1 MKWLT
6 IGLFAL
12 PPLLAEE
19 STRSAQLVPF
29 SAGKLKHFREV
40 SELTLPYGEPHDVV
54 VSGDRLVVAN
64 GVGGVLVLRS
74 KGRELELLGRYITAA
89 RPNVGLVREAYRGEH
104 GLAATV
110 VAVRGNLVFAACSA
124 AKRFWDA
131 YTLILALDI
140 SDPREIKA
148 LGCYPYGGVGKNPFR
163 RAELKG
169 ERLLLHSD
177 ASLKAIDISDI
188 GRMKP
193 LPLFEGAD
201 KKKNYVAAE
210 TRDGR
215 VCAATR
221 AGELICYQRQ
231 EDGKLKLTTS
241 LKLPGTIHDAAFVGP
256 KLVFLFDPA
265 SEGEVGLF
273 YADFADEPKLTGHVR
288 LGNQPRRMTLAGDR
302 AYVLD
307 HGGDLDCVGLRET
320 GPELLDRWRLG
331 QGKGFAVD
339 SGRAFLCLPGRGVRS
354 YKLGKKVRSRLLSL
368 ERTAGEVVDLTEAD
382 GLIYAAGGVGGLHI
396 VRREGPGL
404 RRVATYRTR
413 GPATRVCVVSG
424 TAFIAERAAGLE
436 VVDVSR
442 PDSPKLLGSYQP
454 DGEVWDVCVDGRYA
468 YLAVDNVGL
477 EVLDISYPKLPI
489 RAAAVETEGTKRGK
503 YDDKSKE
510 KWVDRTNPRGIAVRD
525 GIAYL
530 ANGRGGMLAFDVKN
544 PLKPRRLR
552 SSFFDQ
558 ATGRMSSVRVGIHND
573 SLLLSDQDN
582 GVYLFDLAK
591 PAAPKLVSSFR
602 TGMANNSVAAGP
614 FLYVADGA
622 YGLRAINVRDPKKP
636 SYAGS
641 YHAPRIQFNDLI
653 LDGGQLVVADA
664 GGLKLFEVR
673 EREDVRGTAFRL
685 GADGKDRPLLKRDGT
700 PVKLAEV
707 PGLYGKADGFAIYD
721 GDVEVCSPQYAGHGG
736 PEGQKRPIG
745 MDLSDKA
752 GFPDI
757 RVPADRVAIDP
768 ALGRLKFSDGDR
780 DPMKRVGLQL
790 LPMGIPDGLVRTG
803 NLLCQSNDEGWNL
816 IVYDISK
823 PTEPVRT
830 AVAAT
835 GGFSHPITASGKRCF
850 VHNNIQGYT
859 VFDLADKFKP
869 KVLGFVHGLR
879 GAQAGGDGRYL
890 YSGKEIWDVSKPVSP
905 KKIAD
910 MPERELFS
918 AKTTYPAADGKL
930 EKTSATPYLV
940 AGDRLFL
947 LSKAEGLEIWDFGD
961 ATSPRRLGRC
971 DALPGLMAF
980 DEPGKL
986 LFVLTGSKTVSVFD
1000 VSDPAK
1006 PVRSGGAELARKI
1019 GGRIAASNKVLYA
1032 VGKHFDVVDA
1042 TNPRRPRLRGRI
1054 ENKVNGHWENYTAVV
1069 GGAPGVAYVV
1079 YGSIGL
1085 IVIDVSNLDKPKW
1098 SKKLYTNGGDF
1109 SAPGVLT
1116 RDGVAYVFSNWNG
1129 VSIVDVSKPEKPE
1142 LLSMTRRFM
1151 EPSPIGEARGCGGA
1165 ALHDRFLYTTS
1176 MFLKYLN
1183 VFDVSN
1189 PAAPRLAFQLE
1200 RPKRPGGYYELP
1212 YVSDGRLYLGAGHV
1226 VYDLSKPDKPE
1237 LLHSDEKL
1245 GPFNMANFVSGGRRY
1260 AGDGRLGLRITDVT
1274 DPSNQKTLGELPGSW
1289 VDSHYFDNP
1298 VYLKG
1303 DLLFTCSGV
1312 PGGFFHVVDVSDA
1325 TKPRWLG
1332 SCEMAGIP
1340 CGVEVRGSLAYVA
1353 DYYGSLQVVDVS
1365 DPTAPCLVD
1374 YWGEGAFG
1382 DTAFWDDV
1390 ACIQSIWID
1399 GDYGY
1404 ATEYYSGL
1412 HILDVPRSS
1421 QAPQG
1426 NVTVRVPQP

>member
-1 MKWLT
+1 M
-6 IGLFAL
+6 
-12 PPLLAEE
+12 
-19 STRSAQLVPF
+19 PF
-29 SAGKLKHFREV
+29 SPGELKHFREV
-40 SELTLPYGEPHDVV
+40 SELPLPYGEPHDIAVA
-54 VSGDRLVVAN
+54 GDRLVVAN

-74 KGRELELLGRYITAA
+74 KGGRLELPGRYITAA
-89 RPNVGLVREAYRGEH
+89 RPNVGIAREAYRGEH
-104 GLAATV
+104 GLAATA
-110 VAVRGNLVFAACSA
+110 VAVRGNLVFVACSA

-148 LGCYPYGGVGKNPFR
+148 VGCYPYGGVGKAPFR
-163 RAELKG
+163 RAELDG
-169 ERLLLHSD
+169 ERLLLHSE
-177 ASLKAIDISDI
+177 ASLKVVDVSDI
-188 GRMKP
+188 DRMESV
-193 LPLFEGAD
+193 PLFEGVD
-201 KKKNYVAAE
+201 KKKNYVAAR

-215 VCAATR
+215 VHAAAR
-221 AGELICYQRQ
+221 AGQVLCYQRQ
-231 EDGKLKLTTS
+231 EDGKLELTGS
-241 LKLPGTIHDAAFVGP
+241 LKLPGTIRDAAFVGP
-256 KLVFLFDPA
+256 KLVFLFRPT
-265 SEGEVGLF
+265 SGEESGL
-273 YADFADEPKLTGHVR
+273 YCAELTDAPKLTGHVR
-288 LGNQPRRMTLAGDR
+288 LGESPRRLSIIGDK

-307 HGGDLDCVGLRET
+307 EEGHLYCVALSET
-320 GPELLDRWRLG
+320 SPKLVGQWQLG
-331 QGKGFAVD
+331 KANSLAMDG
-339 SGRAFLCLPGRGVRS
+339 GRAYACVPEQGVAAL
-354 YKLGKKVRSRLLSL
+354 KLGKGKHTQLSL
-368 ERTAGEVVDLTEAD
+368 EHTAGEVVDLTEAD

-396 VRREGPGL
+396 VRREGLEL
-404 RRVATYRTR
+404 RRVATYRTK
-413 GPATRVCVVSG
+413 GAATRVSVLNG

-442 PDSPKLLGSYQP
+442 PDSPRLLGAYQP
-454 DGEVWDVCVDGRYA
+454 DGEVWDVWVAGRYA

-477 EVLDISYPKLPI
+477 EVLDVSYPRLPF
-489 RAAAVETEGTKRGK
+489 RVASVETEGTKRGK
-503 YDDKSKE
+503 YDDESKE
-510 KWVDRTNPRGIAVRD
+510 NWVDRTNPRGIAVRD

-530 ANGRGGMLAFDVKN
+530 ANGRGGMLVFDVKN
-544 PLKPRRLR
+544 PLKPKRLR

-558 ATGRMSSVRVGIHND
+558 TTGRMSSVRVDVHEA

-591 PAAPKLVSSFR
+591 PGTPRFLSNFR
-602 TGMANNSVAAGP
+602 TGMANSSIAAGP
-614 FLYVADGA
+614 FIYVADGA
-622 YGLRAINVRDPKKP
+622 YGLRAVDVSDPKKP

-641 YHAPRIQFNDLI
+641 YHAPRVQFNDLI
-653 LDGGQLVVADA
+653 LDGDQLVVADA
-664 GGLKLFEVR
+664 GGLKLFEVQ

-685 GADGKDRPLLKRDGT
+685 SADGKDQPLLKRDGT
-700 PVKLAEV
+700 AVKPEEV
-707 PGLYGKADGFAIYD
+707 PGLYGKADGLTVYD
-721 GDVEVCSPQYAGHGG
+721 GEVDVCSPQYAGHDG

-752 GFPDI
+752 GFPNVK
-757 RVPADRVAIDP
+757 VPADRVAIDP

-780 DPMKRVGLQL
+780 DPMKRIGLQL
-790 LPMGIPDGLVRTG
+790 LPMGIPDGLVRTD

-823 PTEPVRT
+823 PAEPVRT

-835 GGFSHPITASGKRCF
+835 SGFSHPITASGKRCF

-859 VFDLADKFKP
+859 IFDLADKSRP
-869 KVLGFVHGLR
+869 KVVGFVHGLR

-890 YSGKEIWDVSKPVSP
+890 YSAKEIWDVSKPVSP

-947 LSKAEGLEIWDFGD
+947 LSKAEGLEIWDFRD
-961 ATSPRRLGRC
+961 ATSPRRLGHC
-971 DALPGLMAF
+971 DALPGLMAL

-986 LFVLTGSKTVSVFD
+986 LFVLTGSKIVSVYD
-1000 VSDPAK
+1000 VSAPTK
-1006 PVRSGGAELARKI
+1006 PVRTAVAELKRKI
-1019 GGRIAASNKVLYA
+1019 GGRIAASNKVLYV

-1042 TNPRRPRLRGRI
+1042 TNPRKPRLRGRI

-1069 GGAPGVAYVV
+1069 GGAPGVAYAV

-1085 IVIDVSNLDKPKW
+1085 VVIDVSNLDRPKW

-1129 VSIVDVSKPEKPE
+1129 VSIVDVSKPEKPK

-1189 PAAPRLAFQLE
+1189 PAAPRLAYQLE
-1200 RPKRPGGYYELP
+1200 RPKRPGGNYELP

-1260 AGDGRLGLRITDVT
+1260 AGDGRLGIAITDVT
-1274 DPSNQKTLGELPGSW
+1274 DPRNQKTLGELPGSW

-1303 DLLFTCSGV
+1303 DLLYTCGGV
-1312 PGGFFHVVDVSDA
+1312 PGGFFHVVDVSDP

-1353 DYYGSLQVVDVS
+1353 DYYGSLQIVDVS
-1365 DPTAPCLVD
+1365 DPAAPCLVD

-1426 NVTVRVPQP
+1426 KVTVRVPQP